1 MEKVVVD
8 ASVVVKWFIDEEDS
22 DKALKIRD
30 RYVNGEIMIIAPE
43 LLPYE
48 VLDALRYSGVF
59 SIDEIKEASVA
70 LSNYGI
76 EMYPLLGNLA
86 QKTVEISMETNI
98 TVYDSA
104 YVALAYLMDTVLYT
118 ADESLIRRV
127 KGDYGKHVTHI
138 SDVS

>member
-1 MEKVVVD
+1 MERVVVD
-8 ASVVVKWFIDEEDS
+8 ASVVVKWFIDEEGS

-48 VLDALRYSGVF
+48 VLNALRYSGVF

-76 EMYPLLGNLA
+76 EMHPLLGNLA
-86 QKTVEISMETNI
+86 EKTVEISMETNI

-104 YVALAYLMDTVLYT
+104 YVALAHLMDTVLYT